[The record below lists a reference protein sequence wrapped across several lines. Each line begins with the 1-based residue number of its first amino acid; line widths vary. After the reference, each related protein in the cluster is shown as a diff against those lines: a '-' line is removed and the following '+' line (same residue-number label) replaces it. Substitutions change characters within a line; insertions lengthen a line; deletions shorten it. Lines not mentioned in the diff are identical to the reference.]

1 MTCFLI
7 FLQKGCLAFC
17 MSAKH
22 IKDNIHTSKLFIV
35 SGPSLSLWE
44 DINSSIQKLDPMHVE
59 VSTFVPHNA
68 KYPVDDCDDVIK
80 SEPMYMGDDNQHYVN
95 ENSIAYQN
103 AFELPPSQHN
113 PCELNQTYTYTISYS
128 GTANNDGL
136 KYMSNGYR
144 TDLEQGSYIASINN
158 DPIAR
163 HTPPPPYNTSYSS
176 FSPCSSSSSSLSP
189 PITMPKQEISTPVK
203 YNRRNNPELE
213 KRRTHHCDFPGCVK
227 VYTKSSHLK
236 AHQRIH
242 TGKKR
247 VIKHEHI
254 VIKRTKRLRSS

>member
-1 MTCFLI
+1 
-7 FLQKGCLAFC
+7 
-17 MSAKH
+17 
-22 IKDNIHTSKLFIV
+22 
-35 SGPSLSLWE
+35 
-44 DINSSIQKLDPMHVE
+44 MHVE